1 MSKRILV
8 ASTIGAVAKNLGQLC
23 EKHGGQVSY
32 FDQGKSLLKQLIEG
46 KYELLLVELNFIEGE
61 HRDLVSRIRSQKL
74 QDLFVVVYAP
84 AEINKNEQTAV
95 NGVNSILT
103 APFSD
108 SKILSLF
115 KSFFTSKAMSFRE
128 LFYSGRIYRCITK
141 HGV

>member
-8 ASTIGAVAKNLGQLC
+8 ASTIGAVAKNLGQIC

-61 HRDLVSRIRSQKL
+61 HRDLVSRIRSQRKL

-84 AEINKNEQTAV
+84 AEISKNEQTA
-95 NGVNSILT
+95 
-103 APFSD
+103 
-108 SKILSLF
+108 
-115 KSFFTSKAMSFRE
+115 
-128 LFYSGRIYRCITK
+128 
-141 HGV
+141 